1 MNVENQCNE
10 LYNNILESE
19 YFYNKL
25 VDLEDKSKR
34 KNLRIDG
41 IADGLNESCSAKS
54 NCKIYFQKNLAWKI
68 ELVHLVKNKQNKG
81 KKTKPTAIVC
91 KTLSY
96 KHKNEVLKNT
106 KKLFINEDFCHETM
120 QHSKDV
126 KRQRGP
132 ISLFKL

>member
-1 MNVENQCNE
+1 ME
-10 LYNNILESE
+10 LQM
-19 YFYNKL
+19 
-25 VDLEDKSKR
+25 
-34 KNLRIDG
+34 
-41 IADGLNESCSAKS
+41 GLMKVGNSAKS

-106 KKLFINEDFCHETM
+106 KILFINEDFCHETM

-126 KRQRGP
+126 KRLHSEGQLACSNYRSIVAERRGD
-132 ISLFKL
+132 